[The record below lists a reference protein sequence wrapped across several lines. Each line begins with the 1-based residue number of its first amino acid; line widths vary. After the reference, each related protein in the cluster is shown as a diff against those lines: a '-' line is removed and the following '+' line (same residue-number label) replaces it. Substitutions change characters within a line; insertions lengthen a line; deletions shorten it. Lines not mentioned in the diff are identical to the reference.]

1 MNKSFGH
8 TWCFMPSNAKW
19 AYSWFFE
26 DAVPTLHP
34 GTACKRVKLILTD
47 ACHQETSAIANCIGK
62 GKEDFK
68 VYPNAFHR
76 HCGWHK
82 VNRNFTNHSD
92 YKSRLATVRN
102 SSVNNSVEVSLIT
115 RWLWYFIKHY
125 ETEEEV
131 NLAMKLIKQYLNED
145 QSSHKGE
152 IDEDTRAAIRG
163 FFTKSFECNKGMLC
177 EGYFNGVM
185 TLGNCTTGVSE
196 AEHRAYKNSATCLGP
211 GDDLAEST
219 DKLIIRAETK
229 DAVKGRSMTHQIR
242 SHSGKADD
250 RYKKADELSD
260 YANKMML

>member
-1 MNKSFGH
+1 
-8 TWCFMPSNAKW
+8 
-19 AYSWFFE
+19 
-26 DAVPTLHP
+26 
-34 GTACKRVKLILTD
+34 
-47 ACHQETSAIANCIGK
+47 
-62 GKEDFK
+62 
-68 VYPNAFHR
+68 
-76 HCGWHK
+76 
-82 VNRNFTNHSD
+82 
-92 YKSRLATVRN
+92 
-102 SSVNNSVEVSLIT
+102 
-115 RWLWYFIKHY
+115 
-125 ETEEEV
+125 
-131 NLAMKLIKQYLNED
+131 MKLIKQYLNED

-250 RYKKADELSD
+250 RYKQVPSEMARNEDDDVVRAVGLKVDAYQNFLPFYSE
-260 YANKMML
+260 